1 MFLKSLPV
9 ETRQQVFQN
18 LTIKS
23 LFNCV
28 LVDRHLCREAMPLL
42 WRNPLVYGSSA
53 SRQAVNTYIECLLFE
68 KQNYLINEGIPNVP
82 VSATPFFEYPVFL
95 QSLRTSTLRTGVEF
109 WLFGHYDSQETQTD
123 IVLKTLLELI
133 FEKSHIKVLK
143 DIPFHLQEKKFIGA
157 PWGLL
162 SFDPLESFQNL
173 KELQLDFPHGSPGHF
188 DLFLNNITSLCSIK
202 LASYLPLQKINIK
215 DGDTNRIIDLIY
227 SQPKLYDLEIS
238 HILFS
243 NNTKKILKTFNTS
256 TTFLKS
262 LVFSYV
268 DFRAIKT
275 SVIFKIL
282 ASLDN
287 IRHLEIEGCVGL
299 EISTPFQGST
309 RFKNLEYLKY
319 NNYIGTASP
328 ALLFLIVKASIE
340 RLVHLCIFQ
349 FTQIS
354 RDILLT
360 ILSKGSE
367 LRTLR
372 LHQLELNE
380 FDGFKKYFHAFPLLE
395 EFSCDINPQFAH
407 DERLFQIAELLP
419 TTMKKLVL
427 QTRYGYEYGDI
438 HPTGTAENFILHT
451 KAPLTRL
458 FLGIP
463 FNELDQKLLEKRGI
477 DATDDE
483 NKGIFK

>member
-1 MFLKSLPV
+1 
-9 ETRQQVFQN
+9 
-18 LTIKS
+18 
-23 LFNCV
+23 
-28 LVDRHLCREAMPLL
+28 
-42 WRNPLVYGSSA
+42 
-53 SRQAVNTYIECLLFE
+53 
-68 KQNYLINEGIPNVP
+68 
-82 VSATPFFEYPVFL
+82 
-95 QSLRTSTLRTGVEF
+95 
-109 WLFGHYDSQETQTD
+109 
-123 IVLKTLLELI
+123 LKTLLELI

-143 DIPFHLQEKKFIGA
+143 DIPLRIQPRPQGEKIMSV

-173 KELQLDFPHGSPGHF
+173 KELQLDLSRGSPGFF

-202 LASYLPLQKINIK
+202 LYNYLPQLQTTNIH

-268 DFRAIKT
+268 DFCAIKT
-275 SVIFKIL
+275 SDIFKIL

-299 EISTPFQGST
+299 EISHPFQGSA
-309 RFKNLEYLKY
+309 RFQNLEYLNY
-319 NNYIGTASP
+319 NRTTYS
-328 ALLFLIVKASIE
+328 ALFFLIFKASIE
-340 RLVHLCIFQ
+340 RLMHLCIE
-349 FTQIS
+349 
-354 RDILLT
+354 DIEIPRNILHT
-360 ILSKGSE
+360 ILSEGSE
-367 LRTLR
+367 LRTLS

-380 FDGFKKYFHAFPLLE
+380 VDGFKKYLHAFPLLE
-395 EFSCDINPQFAH
+395 EFSCDINKQFAH
-407 DERLFQIAELLP
+407 DKRLFQIAELLP
-419 TTMKKLVL
+419 KTMKKLVL
-427 QTRYGYEYGDI
+427 RTRYKYVYDDI

-477 DATDDE
+477 DATKYREDDE
-483 NKGIFK
+483 NIGIFK